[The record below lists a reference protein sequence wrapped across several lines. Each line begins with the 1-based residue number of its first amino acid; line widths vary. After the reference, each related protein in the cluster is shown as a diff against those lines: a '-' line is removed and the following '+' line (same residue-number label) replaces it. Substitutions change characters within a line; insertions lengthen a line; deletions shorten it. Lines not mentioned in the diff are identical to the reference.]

1 MAVKTTIHVDGLK
14 ELDRALGEL
23 PKATGKNV
31 IRRVLRK
38 SLEPI
43 LTAAKANAPVATGRL
58 RDSMVI
64 SSQLK
69 RSQKRSS
76 ASSRGITMYVGPGAD
91 GKVRSAPHA
100 HLVEFGTARQPPH
113 AYMRPAFDANKNL
126 VIEIQQRELHPEI
139 QKAWARLVKKAAR
152 AAK

>member
-1 MAVKTTIHVDGLK
+1 MKLKVEGLK

-31 IRRVLRK
+31 VRRVLRK

-58 RDSMVI
+58 RESMVI

-69 RSQKRSS
+69 RSQ
-76 ASSRGITMYVGPGAD
+76 RGRRETRTGVTMYVGSGAT
-91 GKVRSAPHA
+91 GKVRHAPHA
-100 HLVEFGTARQPPH
+100 HLVEFGTAHRSPKP
-113 AYMRPAFDANKNL
+113 YMRPAFDANKEK
-126 VIEIQQRELHPEI
+126 VVEIQRQELGTEI
-139 QKAWARLVKKAAR
+139 AKAWDRLVKKAAKR
-152 AAK
+152 AAR